1 MRVAGEIIRP
11 EGKVSIFRMNN
22 KYIIKI
28 ERGHLE
34 QTFKINELDYTIAD
48 VADAERILDEPFM
61 KSVLENFQKMNT
73 ELNASLNRNDFI

>member
-1 MRVAGEIIRP
+1 MKVAGEINRP

-48 VADAERILDEPFM
+48 VTDAERLLDEPFM
-61 KSVLENFQKMNT
+61 QSVLENFQKMNQ
-73 ELNASLNRNDFI
+73 ELNASLDRNDFS